1 MSILDKTK
9 NNSGSRQTTANDFYK
24 SITPTSITEKQIL
37 RESTTLNEYLPYY
50 KDIESKT
57 DIRINKIADPN
68 DLFSEYESEL
78 QRIAREEEIAKAKNQ
93 SNLEKTYNALAQLVV
108 DEIILGSL
116 EGIGNLVELAV
127 EGTDTD
133 YSNAFS
139 NWMRDLQESHKEF
152 RAIHREN
159 PNESWDVGD
168 FGWWA
173 EGLVSVGSFASM
185 LLPAAGTT
193 KALGTVGK
201 VSKLDKITTK
211 GLKLLA
217 NTGNRVQ
224 KGKKLLFKPNL
235 ASKNIQHFASQAS
248 TAVISRLGESFV
260 EAKDTYDYVYEG
272 TLNKLKFFND
282 SERDEFYKNNPQ
294 YLNMSDEDIAND
306 LAKLSADDN
315 FRDDMI
321 LGFLDF
327 IQIRGLSKI
336 WQNQFK
342 NLTPNAATRIAH
354 RNSLRKL
361 QGLGEESYE
370 AINMFTKGKEWLRYN
385 IKHPITW
392 GTLENLSEGFEE
404 GYQGIVQDKA
414 KDYYRMAFDPSYT
427 PRTLDSY
434 LSDGHIWEQAFW
446 GVVGAV
452 GIKGLTHVGSSIKDS
467 YNTRKENKNLTSE
480 RQQQRLTNEKVREQ
494 VINDR
499 FEKMNDYVEKM
510 KSLNAGRHYSEYEN
524 TGDENTAPEFKK
536 LTEEEVLLEK
546 QKLTNEFITD
556 FGFNAIEN
564 GTFDLTKEFFESE
577 YFNKYLKEAG
587 LQETDVDR
595 YLNKNISEQ
604 LEKVKNKYDENF
616 QLFLNNIDYATAN
629 DKELAYSIHLLKMAA
644 RNVTRLEMDIDSYE
658 NINKDIDNSIS
669 ELGYAEALSDGRYD
683 KVLNSIIKESVDIFD
698 TQISQYE
705 KLYNEGKISK
715 SAKDQYIND
724 INDKKVQV
732 LGLIAKNTSTN
743 EQIKKLT
750 NKALEVQKTLE
761 KSKSNEKDFAVKQA
775 IADYNNILKEL
786 DNIYS
791 TTIKDTLAADIE
803 EELRKKANN
812 YLRMSL
818 EKSQIPTNKEALV
831 ETYKEL
837 AYGFDKYT
845 TDRID
850 NAFKLVGDY
859 IEKSENPEQAYK
871 DLLSEKDDLSKKMID
886 ALEVLKL
893 GYDSAFD
900 FNRALQKIV
909 KDTRQKLDA
918 DKASKEK
925 VQIDNKEITDIKKQE
940 EINNT
945 VKKTTDVI
953 QKSTEEQKE
962 SSEEEQKELSPE
974 EKAVL
979 DLTKQM
985 LEEKKSTDAIDGK
998 YYNAE
1003 AEDYRVKNY
1012 ISDFIIKHSRK
1023 KEFFKLIEKI
1033 KTADISDPN
1042 FKALYNIIIDEI
1054 RKEYSI
1060 SNEEVSLIAK
1070 REIHSILTF
1079 FSSNNLENPN
1089 KRQKFITLAKQLSYQ
1104 IKIQEDGDLF
1114 SVTSLIED
1122 TEENKKAKIDLIKQ
1136 FILSYRELYNI
1147 QGDVLNVDEFFTNIF
1162 ENEEIDYSTAVNIF
1176 NYFDLIYS
1184 EKIIKTTND
1193 QLYRDSKKDT
1203 SFYFSRLIEQ
1213 KQIANAISNFM
1224 HVSKSNAKDNGT
1236 QKIINDALEKARNGS
1251 KVTIQP
1257 GVKNSLTLSI
1267 MCDGVEIAFISKVK
1281 TNSTRTQ
1288 YEAKRSRDGLNWI
1301 VSMDSDG
1308 NVISNYD
1315 KLFKALKEQNTKEA
1329 KELYDI
1335 IYGFAKEK
1343 KPIDNKVKREL
1354 KELFIALGYHEL
1366 ADKIDDKIKDQT
1378 AEILNGIKSVI
1389 FNKDCILKKSE
1400 IYNESYQNW
1409 IDKIYDN
1416 YSKTYEIEQQL
1427 LEGKELIVDIKQIG
1441 YIKPNFVKNKDVSSQ
1456 PSNVDVSS
1464 QPFNSKDFTIFGI
1477 DKEGRSITE
1486 TTKEHFAPTT
1496 IFNRGEMGILLNNFN
1511 GNPIIAKFNESNTV
1525 SSSEV
1530 LHKLVSDE
1538 LNKILTNYF
1547 QNNINYEELYQ
1558 ELKEILVTNPLFYGY
1573 KLIRS
1578 KHGVLVTKGSV
1589 NYWTDNPSKADKNIV
1604 LAIYNENKNG
1614 KETRAMT
1621 VFNKDGK
1628 PYRNEIDSIQVP
1640 YSEYNPK
1647 YINRMVKELVNGL
1660 YFNKS
1665 LMPLNQKSKRNYKDN
1680 KHFYKENGKL
1690 ILEFGNTKLEY
1701 NNYLDFIMAHN
1712 CFKVNVQAD
1721 SNGNFFFQNYE
1732 DKGIYIDVKHYTLGD
1747 KSDIDIEKAKNNAIG
1762 IIEKATKSKS
1772 ASVKDILSAF
1782 GYNNIYIDSLLNPLP
1797 GTNIKLINDKVY
1809 YDKDANATYDANF
1822 SKGKVTI
1829 SSRGINQIRK
1839 NPNNLIRLLAHEN
1852 LHRHVEKLKAVE
1864 NEYIIN
1870 DLLDTYNQFI
1880 KAIEKD
1886 ALAGKKEAILLKRW
1900 IEQNNFKPDNQF
1912 IKDDVN
1918 NVIFA
1923 QEWLVESL
1931 TRPEIA
1937 EYLNNTLYEGDI
1949 DIDTKMNLFQ
1959 KILQAFLELI
1969 GINLHN
1975 FDQNS
1980 ILAKQITIFNTPTE
1994 NKITPIKVNEDNEA
2008 TISPPVEETSQQ
2020 SEIVQQE
2027 DNEANGDVIT
2037 ETEEIFDEAVLTEE
2051 ELAELEDDSDFYS
2064 STLDIDN
2071 NITLLE
2077 HNLNQFADNPNVNPN
2092 GYTMVSNMQKFID
2105 QYPPKYRSILQQEL
2119 DNGTLNF
2126 ICQ

>member
-1 MSILDKTK
+1 MGILEKVNGISSK
-9 NNSGSRQTTANDFYK
+9 PTADF
-24 SITPTSITEKQIL
+24 SNEIITPTSAIGKQIV

-68 DLFSEYESEL
+68 DIFSQYESEL

-93 SNLEKTYNALAQLVV
+93 SNWEKAYNSLAQLVV

-116 EGIGNLVELAV
+116 EGIGNLVELAI
-127 EGTDTD
+127 EWGDTD
-133 YSNAFS
+133 YNNPFS
-139 NWMRDLQESHKEF
+139 NLMRDWQDSH
-152 RAIHREN
+152 RAARPIYREN
-159 PNESWDVGD
+159 PNESWDVSD

-193 KALGTVGK
+193 KVLGTVGK
-201 VSKLDKITTK
+201 VSKLDKLTTK

-224 KGKKLLFKPNL
+224 KGKKLLFRPNL
-235 ASKNIQHFASQAS
+235 ASKNLQNIAS
-248 TAVISRLGESFV
+248 TATTATLSRLGESFI
-260 EAKDTYDYVYEG
+260 ESKDTYDYVYDG
-272 TLNKLKFFND
+272 TLNKLKSFD
-282 SERDEFYKNNPQ
+282 DTQRKEFYENNPQ
-294 YLNMSDEDIAND
+294 YVNMSDEDIARD

-315 FRDDMI
+315 FSDDMK
-321 LGFLDF
+321 LVVLDF

-342 NLTPNAATRIAH
+342 NLKPNASTRIAH
-354 RNSLRKL
+354 RNALKKL
-361 QGLGEESYE
+361 QGLGEETYE
-370 AINMFTKGKEWLRYN
+370 AINVFTKSKEWLRYN

-404 GYQGIVQDKA
+404 GYQGVVQDKA
-414 KDYYRMAFDPSYT
+414 KDYYRMVFDPSYT

-452 GIKGLTHVGSSIKDS
+452 GIKGLTSGASAIKDA

-536 LTEEEVLLEK
+536 LTEEEILLEK

-669 ELGYAEALSDGRYD
+669 DLGYAEALSDGRYD
-683 KVLNSIIKESVDIFD
+683 KVLNSIIKESIDIFD
-698 TQISQYE
+698 TQIAQYE
-705 KLYNEGKISK
+705 ELYNKGKISK

-786 DNIYS
+786 DNIYG
-791 TTIKDTLAADIE
+791 TTIKDALPADIE

-871 DLLSEKDDLSKKMID
+871 DLLSEKDDLSKKMKD

-925 VQIDNKEITDIKKQE
+925 VQIDNKEITDTKKQE

-974 EKAVL
+974 EKAVA
-979 DLTKQM
+979 DLAEQM
-985 LEEKKSTDAIDGK
+985 FEERESIDTIDES
-998 YYNAE
+998 YYNGE
-1003 AEDYRVKNY
+1003 SEDYRIKNY

-1023 KEFFKLIEKI
+1023 KEFLKIIEEI
-1033 KTADISDPN
+1033 KTADMSDPN
-1042 FKALYNIIIDEI
+1042 FKLLYNSIVNEFL
-1054 RKEYSI
+1054 KEYSMSI
-1060 SNEEVSLIAK
+1060 EEASLIAK
-1070 REIHSILTF
+1070 QEIHSVLTLLAQG
-1079 FSSNNLENPN
+1079 NMQNPN
-1089 KRQKFITLAKQLSYQ
+1089 KRQKFITLAKQLSHQ
-1104 IKIQEDGDLF
+1104 IEIQKDGDLF
-1114 SVTSLIED
+1114 SITSLIED
-1122 TEENKKAKIDLIKQ
+1122 TEENKKAKIDLINK
-1136 FILSYRELYNI
+1136 FIDSYIELYNI
-1147 QGDVLNVDEFFTNIF
+1147 KEDVLNVDEFFTNIF

-1184 EKIIKTTND
+1184 EKRIKTTND

-1224 HVSKSNAKDNGT
+1224 HVSKSNAKDDT
-1236 QKIINDALEKARNGS
+1236 AKKIINDALEKARNGA
-1251 KVTIQP
+1251 KVTIQQS
-1257 GVKNSLTLSI
+1257 VKNSLTLSI

-1441 YIKPNFVKNKDVSSQ
+1441 YIKPRFTTNT
-1456 PSNVDVSS
+1456 DVSS
-1464 QPFNSKDFTIFGI
+1464 QPFNSKDFTIFGV
-1477 DKEGRSITE
+1477 DKQGRPKTE
-1486 TTKEHFAPTT
+1486 TTDEYFAPTT

-1538 LNKILTNYF
+1538 LNKILTDYIK
-1547 QNNINYEELYQ
+1547 NNINYEELYQ

-1578 KHGVLVTKGSV
+1578 KHGTLVTKGSV
-1589 NYWTDNPSKADKNIV
+1589 NYWTDNPNKADKNIV
-1604 LAIYNENKNG
+1604 LAIYYENKNDE
-1614 KETRAMT
+1614 KTSSIT

-1628 PYRNEIDSIQVP
+1628 PYRNEIDGIQVP
-1640 YSEYNPK
+1640 YSEYNPN
-1647 YINRMVKELVNGL
+1647 YIKRMVKELVNGL

-1665 LMPLNQKSKRNYKDN
+1665 LMPLNQKGKRNYKDN

-1721 SNGNFFFQNYE
+1721 LNGNFFFQNYD
-1732 DKGIYIDVKHYTLGD
+1732 DKGIYVDIKHYTLGN
-1747 KSDIDIEKAKNNAIG
+1747 KLDIDIEKSKNNG
-1762 IIEKATKSKS
+1762 IQILEKATKSKS
-1772 ASVKDILSAF
+1772 AKVKDILSAF

-1809 YDKDANATYDANF
+1809 YDKDINAKYDANF

-1900 IEQNNFKPDNQF
+1900 IEQNNFKPNNQF

-1949 DIDTKMNLFQ
+1949 DVDTKMNLFQ

-2008 TISPPVEETSQQ
+2008 TISPPVEETPQQ

-2027 DNEANGDVIT
+2027 DNEANGDVIP

>member
-1 MSILDKTK
+1 MGILEKVNGISSK
-9 NNSGSRQTTANDFYK
+9 PTADF
-24 SITPTSITEKQIL
+24 SNEIITPTSAIGKQIL

-78 QRIAREEEIAKAKNQ
+78 ERIAREEEIAKAKNQ
-93 SNLEKTYNALAQLVV
+93 SNWEKAYNSLAQLVV

-139 NWMRDLQESHKEF
+139 NWMRDLQESHREF

-193 KALGTVGK
+193 KLLGTVGK
-201 VSKLDKITTK
+201 ATKLNKVTTK

-224 KGKKLLFKPNL
+224 KGKKLLFRPNL
-235 ASKNIQHFASQAS
+235 ASKNLQNIIS
-248 TAVISRLGESFV
+248 TATTATLSRLGESFI
-260 EAKDTYDYVYEG
+260 ESKDTYDYVYDG
-272 TLNKLKFFND
+272 TLNKLKSFD
-282 SERDEFYKNNPQ
+282 DTQRKEFYENNPQ
-294 YLNMSDEDIAND
+294 YVNMSDEDIARD

-315 FRDDMI
+315 FSDDMK
-321 LGFLDF
+321 LVVLDF

-404 GYQGIVQDKA
+404 GYQGVVQDKA

-616 QLFLNNIDYATAN
+616 QLFLNNIDYGTAN

-644 RNVTRLEMDIDSYE
+644 RNVTRLEMDIDTYE

-669 ELGYAEALSDGRYD
+669 DLGYAEALSDGRYS
-683 KVLNSIIKESVDIFD
+683 KILNTTIKEAVDIFD
-698 TQISQYE
+698 TQIAQYE
-705 KLYNEGKISK
+705 ELYNKGKISK
-715 SAKDQYIND
+715 SARDQYIND
-724 INDKKVQV
+724 INDKKVEV
-732 LGLIAKNTSTN
+732 LGLMSKITSNDIVINDLVDRVKKIKNDLSKTKTENKTTS
-743 EQIKKLT
+743 IKT
-750 NKALEVQKTLE
+750 AL
-761 KSKSNEKDFAVKQA
+761 
-775 IADYNNILKEL
+775 ADYNDILKQLDAEL
-786 DNIYS
+786 SDTVMS
-791 TTIKDTLAADIE
+791 DTLPADIE

-818 EKSQIPTNKEALV
+818 EKSQIPTNKEGLV

-845 TDRID
+845 TDRIN

-859 IEKSENPEQAYK
+859 IEQSENPEQAYK
-871 DLLSEKDDLSKKMID
+871 DLLSEKDDLSKKMKD

-925 VQIDNKEITDIKKQE
+925 VQIDNKEITDVKKQE

-953 QKSTEEQKE
+953 QNSDTENEE
-962 SSEEEQKELSPE
+962 ISEELSPE
-974 EKAVL
+974 EKAVA
-979 DLTKQM
+979 DLAEQM
-985 LEEKKSTDAIDGK
+985 FEERESIDTIDET
-998 YYNAE
+998 YYNGE
-1003 AEDYRVKNY
+1003 SEDYRIKNY

-1023 KEFFKLIEKI
+1023 KEFLKIIEEI
-1033 KTADISDPN
+1033 KTADMSDPN
-1042 FKALYNIIIDEI
+1042 FKLLYNTIVNEFL
-1054 RKEYSI
+1054 KEYSMSI
-1060 SNEEVSLIAK
+1060 EEASLIAK
-1070 REIHSILTF
+1070 QEIHSVLTLLAQG
-1079 FSSNNLENPN
+1079 NMQNPN
-1089 KRQKFITLAKQLSYQ
+1089 KRQKFITLAKQLSHQ
-1104 IKIQEDGDLF
+1104 IEIQKDGDLF

-1224 HVSKSNAKDNGT
+1224 HVSKSNAKDSDT
-1236 QKIINDALEKARNGS
+1236 QKIINDALEKARTGA
-1251 KVTIQP
+1251 KVTIQQ

-1267 MCDGVEIAFISKVK
+1267 MCDGIEIAFISKVK

-1288 YEAKRSRDGLNWI
+1288 YEAERSREGLNWI
-1301 VSMDSDG
+1301 VSIDSDG
-1308 NVISNYD
+1308 NVTSNYD
-1315 KLFKALKEQNTKEA
+1315 KLFKALKEQNTEEA
-1329 KELYDI
+1329 KVLFNI
-1335 IYGFAKEK
+1335 IYGHAKEN
-1343 KPIDNKVKREL
+1343 KPIDNTVKDEL
-1354 KELFIALGYHEL
+1354 KILFSKLGYYEL
-1366 ADKIDDKIKDQT
+1366 SDKLNDKIKDKTIQ
-1378 AEILNGIKSVI
+1378 ILKDIESVI
-1389 FNKDCILKKSE
+1389 FNKDCILKESD
-1400 IYNESYQNW
+1400 IYYKSYQNW

-1441 YIKPNFVKNKDVSSQ
+1441 YIKPHFTTNK
-1456 PSNVDVSS
+1456 DVSS

-1477 DKEGRSITE
+1477 DKEGRPITE

-1538 LNKILTNYF
+1538 LNKILTDYF

-1589 NYWTDNPSKADKNIV
+1589 KYWTDNPNKADKNIV

-1628 PYRNEIDSIQVP
+1628 PYRNEIDTIQVP

-1690 ILEFGNTKLEY
+1690 VLEFGNTKLEY

-1721 SNGNFFFQNYE
+1721 SNGNFFFQNYD
-1732 DKGIYIDVKHYTLGD
+1732 DKGIYIDVKHYTLDD

-1782 GYNNIYIDSLLNPLP
+1782 GYDNNYIDALINPLP

-1809 YDKDANATYDANF
+1809 YDKDINAKYDANF

-1900 IEQNNFKPDNQF
+1900 IEQNNFKPNNQF

-2008 TISPPVEETSQQ
+2008 TISPPVEETPQQ

-2027 DNEANGDVIT
+2027 DNEANGDVIP
-2037 ETEEIFDEAVLTEE
+2037 ETEKIFDEAVLTEE